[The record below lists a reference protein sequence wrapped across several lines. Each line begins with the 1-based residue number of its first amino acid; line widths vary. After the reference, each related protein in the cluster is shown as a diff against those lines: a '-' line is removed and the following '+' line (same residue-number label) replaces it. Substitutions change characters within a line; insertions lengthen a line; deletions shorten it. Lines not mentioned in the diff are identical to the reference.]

1 MKKLKTK
8 DVFLEHLKT
17 FPIVLGACEKSG
29 LSRNTIY
36 QWRKKDPDF
45 CVEMD
50 EALAEGEDRINDLT
64 ENQLLTLIKEKNWS
78 AIAFW
83 LKHRNPK
90 FKEKIEVTARVEDSG
105 VLTPEQEVLLKNA
118 LLLALPKD
126 NLNSENHDK

>member
-1 MKKLKTK
+1 MKKDKTK
-8 DVFLEHLKT
+8 NIFLGHLKT

-29 LSRNTIY
+29 LSRNSIY

-45 CVEMD
+45 CREMD

-90 FKEKIEVTARVEDSG
+90 FKEKIEVTTRIEDSG
-105 VLTPEQEVLLKNA
+105 ILTPEQEALLKTA
-118 LLLALPKD
+118 LSLALPKD
-126 NLNSENHDK
+126 NTNL